1 MGLGA
6 NKYDFRDLKRD
17 LENIHATHAEKFPSE
32 LVYQKLFDV
41 TFQMSELL
49 MFVTRQVSQN
59 AEMFATARLKQV
71 ETDFNELKKEL
82 SEE

>member
-1 MGLGA
+1 MSPGA
-6 NKYDFRDLKRD
+6 SKYDFRDLKRD
-17 LENIHATHAEKFPSE
+17 LENIHAAHTETYPSE

-59 AEMFATARLKQV
+59 AEMFATARLK
-71 ETDFNELKKEL
+71 
-82 SEE
+82 